1 MSSPHALISRALTL
15 AEAFRANPVDATN
28 RLIGRARAA
37 LIFRGAELGGSV
49 CARGHVR
56 FSSEGTV
63 RMGPRVMFV
72 DGMIPTE
79 LISHR
84 GAELLIGESTLF
96 NYGASIECF
105 SRIEIGQRCMFAS
118 MVRVSDREGT
128 RVAPIVIEDD
138 VWIAHGAVIQPG
150 VRIGAGSVVAA
161 GSVVTQDVPARSMAV
176 GNPARAMSLQL
187 SSS

>member
-1 MSSPHALISRALTL
+1 MNTTRTLISRARSL
-15 AEAFRANPVDATN
+15 AETFRANPVDAAN
-28 RLIGRARAA
+28 LVIGRARAT
-37 LIFRGAELGGSV
+37 LLFRGAELGKSV
-49 CARGHVR
+49 CARGHVG

-63 RMGPRVMFV
+63 RLGPRVHFCA
-72 DGMIPTE
+72 GMIPTE
-79 LISHR
+79 ITVHPQ
-84 GAELLIGESTLF
+84 AELTIGESTLF

-118 MVRVSDREGT
+118 MVRLSDREGT

-161 GSVVTQDVPARSMAV
+161 GSVVSQDVPPRSMAV
-176 GNPARAMSLQL
+176 GNPARSMSLQL
-187 SSS
+187 SST